1 MCVIFVVS
9 IFSPTFLGRKNR
21 DFFLAH
27 FGKANP
33 GTLQDCLLDLA
44 ATNDKGSVI
53 PLDAVSQQRVAMH
66 FHKKY
71 AEMIGVPLT
80 SIDLYRMAY
89 LPGQQ

>member
-1 MCVIFVVS
+1 MNEFEDLNLTVNQAEEDVHAWFAQ
-9 IFSPTFLGRKNR
+9 N
-21 DFFLAH
+21 
-27 FGKANP
+27 ANP